1 MKSKVKK
8 HVSLVLAV
16 AMLISVFAG
25 YLPAL
30 AAEPTEPASTGLCV
44 HHQEHTEECGYAAA
58 TEGQSCTHEH
68 DESCGYVEAVEE
80 VPCDMGCTDTDG
92 DGVVDHVEGCA
103 YQPAV
108 EGQPCN
114 HTHDESCGYVEATEG
129 QSCTYAVNGCPY
141 CVTSWTWVDE
151 EDLLVES
158 EGSWGLGMP
167 GVSQD
172 NPLTREALAEL
183 LPTQILA
190 TTDSGEELPLDL
202 TWDLTAL
209 PEAGATEGD
218 YTVTASLPDPYALT
232 ESAEALSVTL
242 QLGGA
247 ETYTQLP
254 SGTVSDAP
262 LQEYPVNGVSPNGTT
277 IDLFDY
283 WLTGQTNADNNDPWN
298 GNINLTQTSGINNGH
313 SLLFSASA
321 ESRENWWNQWTGSS
335 NPSLNIVKNK
345 LGSDGYPV
353 LNVGRSESLAYLFDP
368 DVENSGKASY
378 SDVQGLLQV
387 DSEGYYYYNSKE
399 NYAVYYPG
407 SNSFALYQYPGV
419 VSGGASGTV
428 GQFFPFSEATGFY
441 EDFFYQPEQNADQS
455 EWGNHDLVN
464 TSKSNDASLNHY
476 FGLHMSTRF
485 IQQNGGHV
493 DSSSNAKEVTYE
505 FSGDD
510 DVWIFIDG
518 VLVADLGG
526 IHDAASV
533 KINFATGAIQ
543 INGVTQPET
552 LGAILGTGS
561 KTLPDNT
568 YHTLDFFYLERGN
581 VDSNMNLKYNLVT
594 IPESD
599 LIKVDQLGNPV
610 PGAEFTLYA
619 ANDYQ
624 NSGEN
629 ATPIATGTTDTN
641 GEFVFLRKDASGN
654 SYPITINEL
663 YSLYKDSKDGK
674 NNNLILVET
683 KTPDG
688 YRSVGEIGLYFYE
701 QNDEV
706 LLLSNSIWD
715 EGAYAM
721 AKVTTTTGNTIG
733 LLSNAGAVTDGTIE
747 KEVPLVGNGAVDN
760 PVMFA
765 VVFQKQA
772 DGAWYP
778 VSGDPLS
785 GWTVQDGNDWNNV
798 LAAAKDSSYLFQL
811 ASSGAY
817 QVEVSN
823 LPGDVRDYY
832 HFTKN
837 ADSAKYTIAYYYTE
851 ADSLADA
858 NAQNTYR
865 IASESTQYPLDR
877 VFSMDLYV
885 SNVKNYLMVQKVDE
899 EGSPVTGARFALYK
913 AENVT
918 VSGDTVTVPEDANPY
933 DSLTTE
939 NVTGILK
946 LDGGGVF
953 PTGDG
958 VLENGEYY
966 LIETSAPT
974 GYKLND
980 TAIHVIVDNTGVYA
994 DAGEADD
1001 GVTVLRGVGS
1011 VLKSMV
1017 QFAVDDGVDTTLL
1030 DIKAALASMTYN
1042 EDGSFTVSAADW
1054 NGEDVLHLKYAN
1066 ANKLLDYGLYDAAAQ
1081 STIDNLTLETDAGWS
1096 KLLIQQCYQHEESP
1110 DTGLKTNLGT
1120 TDITGLFSGTV
1131 TVRVANDRIG
1141 SLKISKEVTG
1151 ENVPANQSFTFSVR
1165 VTDEDAAISGT
1176 YETVDGNDKPG
1187 TINFNNGTATV
1198 TLKDGENLTILG
1210 LPAGAQFT
1218 VTETSVNGFTPKV
1231 SVNNGT
1237 AVESATATGTI
1248 PHSTTDTEIAE
1259 VAYTNAFDG
1268 SARMALE
1275 GTKTLQGRKLATSDA
1290 FTFRLTAGND
1300 VTSQAIKNG
1309 DIVLPTSDTVTVNG
1323 EGASDTA
1330 DFSFGAI
1337 TFKQA
1342 GEYTFKITED
1352 LPTGSGVTAENPVSN
1367 GIWYDTHTA
1376 TATVTVTKG
1385 ADGILSATVNY
1396 DNTGAPASADAENTG
1411 KAAFTNAA
1419 ASLTVSKTVTGDMG
1433 DRDKEF
1439 TFQITLKNAA
1449 GNALTGTYRYAGAT
1463 VAGVSG
1469 VTAPANGTLTVNADG
1484 TATFGL
1490 KHGQS
1495 ITIYGL
1501 PADSQY
1507 EILETDAQADGYTT
1521 NVTVNGG
1528 TPATAYS
1535 TGQQR
1540 LNGNGD
1546 NVAFENSR
1554 DQVPV
1559 TGVLLDHWP
1568 WLMAAGVCLA
1578 GGAALMVLRSVR
1590 RVQGRPAGKR
1600 LSSKREKHD

>member
-151 EDLLVES
+151 EELLVES

-262 LQEYPVNGVSPNGTT
+262 LQEYLVNGVSPNGTT

-283 WLTGQTNADNNDPWN
+283 WLTGQTNADNNDPWY
-298 GNINLTQTSGINNGH
+298 GNTNLTEISGINNNH
-313 SLLFSASA
+313 DLLFSASK
-321 ESRENWWNQWTGSS
+321 ESRIEAWNKWTGNK
-335 NPSLNIVKNK
+335 NPYKGIVQNK

-353 LNVGRSESLAYLFDP
+353 LNVGGKESLAYLFDP
-368 DVENSGKASY
+368 DMTNSGKASY
-378 SDVQGLLQV
+378 PNVQGLLQV
-387 DSEGYYYYNSKE
+387 DSEGYYYYNSTK
-399 NYAVYYPG
+399 NYAVYYQE
-407 SNSFALYQYPGV
+407 SNSFALYEYPGI
-419 VSGGASGTV
+419 VSNGQSGTK
-428 GQFFPFSEATGFY
+428 GQFFPFNEVTNN
-441 EDFFYQPEQNADQS
+441 QIQN
-455 EWGNHDLVN
+455 GLVN
-464 TSKSNDASLNHY
+464 SNLSTDASLNHY

-485 IQQNGGHV
+485 IQQNNGHT
-493 DSSSNAKEVTYE
+493 DKDEKKPVTYE

-533 KINFATGAIQ
+533 KINFATGEIQ

-552 LGAILGTGS
+552 LGTILGTGS
-561 KTLPDNT
+561 NTLPNNT

-619 ANDYQ
+619 ADDYQ

-629 ATPIATGTTDTN
+629 ATPIATGTTDAN

-663 YSLYKDSKDGK
+663 YEKYKDKKDG
-674 NNNLILVET
+674 NENNLILVET
-683 KTPDG
+683 KTPEG

-701 QNDEV
+701 KNDEV

-721 AKVTTTTGNTIG
+721 AKVTTTTANSIQLLKDASDVTGTNTG
-733 LLSNAGAVTDGTIE
+733 ETVT
-747 KEVPLVGNGAVDN
+747 LVGHDAVEN

-785 GWTVQDGNDWNNV
+785 GWTVQDGNDWDNV
-798 LAAAKDSSYLFQL
+798 LAAAKDSPYLFQL

-837 ADSAKYTIAYYYTE
+837 ADTAKYTIAYYYTE
-851 ADSLADA
+851 ADSLAGA

-865 IASESTQYPLDR
+865 IASESTKYPLDR

-899 EGSPVTGARFALYK
+899 EESPVTGARFALYK

-918 VSGDTVTVPEDANPY
+918 VRGDTVTVPEDANPY

-946 LDGGGVF
+946 LNGGGVF

-1030 DIKAALASMTYN
+1030 DIKAALASVTYDGYH

-1054 NGEDVLHLKYAN
+1054 SGDNVLHLKYAN

-1096 KLLIQQCYQHEESP
+1096 KLLIQQCYQHEGSP

-1141 SLKISKEVTG
+1141 NLKISKTVTG

-1187 TINFNNGTATV
+1187 TINFNNGTAIV
-1198 TLKDGENLTILG
+1198 TLKDGETLTIMG

-1396 DNTGAPASADAENTG
+1396 DNTGAAASADAENTG

-1535 TGQQR
+1535 TG
-1540 LNGNGD
+1540 LKSLTGKGD
-1546 NVAFENSR
+1546 SVAFENSR

>member
-129 QSCTYAVNGCPY
+129 QSCTYALNGCPY
-141 CVTSWTWVDE
+141 CVVSWEWVDDQE
-151 EDLLVES
+151 LLTEA
-158 EGSWGLGMP
+158 EGGWSLGLP
-167 GVSQD
+167 GVSQEE
-172 NPLTREALAEL
+172 PLTQESLVEL
-183 LPTQILA
+183 LPGEITA
-190 TTDSGEELPLDL
+190 TTDSGDAVTLTL
-202 TWDLTAL
+202 TWDLSNL
-209 PEAGATEGD
+209 PEEGAYEGN
-218 YTVTASLPDPYALT
+218 YTLAAALPDPYALT
-232 ESAEALSVTL
+232 ENAEALSVTL
-242 QLGGA
+242 QLGGG
-247 ETYTQLP
+247 ETYTTTKLP
-254 SGTVSDAP
+254 SGTPPYS
-262 LQEYPVNGVSPNGTT
+262 EHIVNGVSPNGTV
-277 IDLFDY
+277 INLFDY
-283 WLTGQTNADNNDPWN
+283 WVTDQTDSDFSDSTDF
-298 GNINLTQTSGINNGH
+298 INQGINKGH
-313 SLLFSASA
+313 ALLFRKNKSSYG
-321 ESRENWWNQWTGSS
+321 NWNQWTNSK
-335 NPSLNIVKNK
+335 NPRTDMVKDTLK
-345 LGSDGYPV
+345 DGYPQ
-353 LNVGRSESLAYLFDP
+353 LNLNISSATDIDGEESLAYLFDP
-368 DVENSGKASY
+368 TIEHEGKKSY

-387 DSEGYYYYNSKE
+387 DDEGYYYYNSQE
-399 NYAVYYPG
+399 NYAVYYEEN
-407 SNSFALYQYPGV
+407 NSFTLYEYPGV
-419 VSGGASGTV
+419 VPSGTSPV
-428 GQFFPFSEATGFY
+428 GQFFPFNEAT
-441 EDFFYQPEQNADQS
+441 ADAETVPHKGKNYTLMS
-455 EWGNHDLVN
+455 ATPSANV
-464 TSKSNDASLNHY
+464 SINHY
-476 FGLHMSTRF
+476 FGLHMSTQF

-493 DSSSNAKEVTYE
+493 DDARSTPVTYE

-533 KINFATGAIQ
+533 KIDFSTGKIT
-543 INGVTQPET
+543 INGTVHDQT
-552 LGAILGTGS
+552 LGKILGLNTD
-561 KTLPDNT
+561 TLPDNT

-581 VDSNMNLKYNLVT
+581 YDSNMYLKYNLVT

-599 LIKVDQLGNPV
+599 LIKVDQQGDPV
-610 PGAEFTLYA
+610 EGAEFTLYA

-629 ATPIATGTTDTN
+629 ATPIATGTTDAN

-663 YSLYKDSKDGK
+663 YDTYKDKQDNNK
-674 NNNLILVET
+674 NNLILVET

-688 YRSVGEIGLYFYE
+688 YRSVGEIGLYFYK

-706 LLLSNSIWD
+706 LLLSSSIWD

-721 AKVTTTTGNTIG
+721 AKVTTTTGNIIG

-747 KEVPLVGNGAVDN
+747 KEVPLVGYGAVEN

-785 GWTVQDGNDWNNV
+785 GWTVQDGNDWDNV
-798 LAAAKDSSYLFQL
+798 LAAAKDSPYLFQL

-837 ADSAKYTIAYYYTE
+837 ADTAKYTIAYYYTE
-851 ADSLADA
+851 ADSLAGA

-865 IASESTQYPLDR
+865 IASESTKYPLDR

-918 VSGDTVTVPEDANPY
+918 VRGDTVTVPEDANPY

-1030 DIKAALASMTYN
+1030 DIKAALASVTYKESYD

-1054 NGEDVLHLKYAN
+1054 SGDNVLHLKYAN

-1096 KLLIQQCYQHEESP
+1096 KLLIQQCYQHEGSP

-1141 SLKISKEVTG
+1141 NLKISKEVTG

-1187 TINFNNGTATV
+1187 TINFNNGTAIV

-1268 SARMALE
+1268 SARVALE
-1275 GTKTLQGRKLATSDA
+1275 GTKTLQGRNLTTSDA
-1290 FTFRLTAGND
+1290 FTFKLAAGD
-1300 VTSQAIKNG
+1300 DATSQAIKNG

-1323 EGASDTA
+1323 DSTSDTA
-1330 DFSFGAI
+1330 DFSFGEI
-1337 TFKQA
+1337 TFKDE
-1342 GEYTFKITED
+1342 GTYTFDITEH
-1352 LPTGSGVTAENPVSN
+1352 LPSGATKDKPVN

-1376 TATVTVTKG
+1376 TATVTVTNG

-1439 TFQITLKNAA
+1439 AFQIILKDAA

-1463 VAGVSG
+1463 VAGVSDA
-1469 VTAPANGTLTVNADG
+1469 TAPANGILTVNDDG

-1490 KHGQS
+1490 KHGQI

-1501 PADSQY
+1501 PAGSQY

-1521 NVTVNGG
+1521 KVTVNGG

-1578 GGAALMVLRSVR
+1578 GGAVLMVLRSVR